1 MYVAGEVRP
10 VLSRVKIHPRHSRG
24 GVGLSDGVRG
34 GRGPQ
39 VLTGRRGLSGGR
51 KPQHCLGDGERRMAR
66 APPPHRP
73 RSGETLLTCPPR
85 PGLCD
90 GTCRAWGATPCPHRR
105 RRSRSSG
112 TGAGC
117 RRNTPALLRIPEDLQ
132 RGPRLELDKG

>member
-34 GRGPQ
+34 GRGPR

-73 RSGETLLTCPPR
+73 RSGETLLTCPP
-85 PGLCD
+85 GLGCVMAHA
-90 GTCRAWGATPCPHRR
+90 GRGGPPLVP
-105 RRSRSSG
+105 
-112 TGAGC
+112 TGGGEVDPPA
-117 RRNTPALLRIPEDLQ
+117 PALAAAGTLQPCCGYLRTS
-132 RGPRLELDKG
+132 RGVPALS

>member
-34 GRGPQ
+34 GRGPR

-73 RSGETLLTCPPR
+73 RSGETLLTCPP
-85 PGLCD
+85 GLGCVYGSSSCLPSAGILHD
-90 GTCRAWGATPCPHRR
+90 FPPQ
-105 RRSRSSG
+105 SRLL
-112 TGAGC
+112 
-117 RRNTPALLRIPEDLQ
+117 ALLRI
-132 RGPRLELDKG
+132 RTSG